1 MLGDRALAVSIICKA
16 EVRYGIEL
24 QGSAR
29 LSARYRNFLA
39 GRLHVFPVDDD
50 VARVFATMKAA
61 QRRSGRLVPDL
72 DLLIAATA
80 QAHGL
85 ILATLD
91 VAHFRLIENF
101 HYEDWH

>member
-1 MLGDRALAVSIICKA
+1 
-16 EVRYGIEL
+16 
-24 QGSAR
+24 
-29 LSARYRNFLA
+29 
-39 GRLHVFPVDDD
+39 
-50 VARVFATMKAA
+50 MKAA